1 MLTVGP
7 HGTVPSAVM
16 RVYLQQRRLDR
27 IRSAR
32 RAARWLIVAL
42 VLVLVTMTVMRGPSL
57 LGPPTVVT
65 AMILALTAWVVA
77 VSYDYRVHSRRI
89 DSRLCL
95 VRLESVRRHLEA
107 REHGRKGK
115 SAGARRPGADVL
127 TENHLL
133 ELHAQVRTLESE
145 IDESE
150 QRVEQA
156 LLAGAVA
163 AGFAVVALTAA
174 VAASA
179 MSIS

>member
-7 HGTVPSAVM
+7 HGTIPSAVM

-32 RAARWLIVAL
+32 RVAHWLAGTL
-42 VLVLVTMTVMRGPSL
+42 ALVLVTMTVMRGLSL
-57 LGPPTVVT
+57 LSPPAVVT
-65 AMILALTAWVVA
+65 SLILALAAWIVA
-77 VSYDYRVHSRRI
+77 VFHSYRVHSCRI
-89 DSRLCL
+89 DARLCL
-95 VRLESVRRHLEA
+95 VRLESVRRHLES
-107 REHGRKGK
+107 REHSRKVE

-127 TENHLL
+127 TDDHLL

-145 IDESE
+145 IEESE
-150 QRVEQA
+150 KRVEQA

-163 AGFAVVALTAA
+163 AGAAVFALTAA
-174 VAASA
+174 VATSA